1 MTDRRRVLH
10 CIATM
15 AGGGTERQL
24 TYVSQGLTQRGW
36 DVHVA
41 ITATGPN
48 MNRLQSSGAEI
59 QYLPRHAV
67 SVLPQLTK
75 LTRRLRPDIVMT
87 WLPRMDVLGG
97 IAGQLAGVPWVLSER
112 NTGISYKRTSRDLT
126 RAFLG
131 ARAHAII
138 ANSAQGLEYWRS
150 RVRESRRL
158 HLIPNAIP
166 TTEIAAAPEADEAE
180 TGISANHLLVM
191 YAGRLDEQKNV
202 LTLVNA
208 LDRVVATNPRVRAV
222 ICGEGPLREQIIN
235 FARSSRFTNQIVVHG
250 YVNTLWSWMKRA
262 DVFVSVSLYE
272 GQPNTVLEA
281 MACGCPL
288 VVSDIP
294 EHREFLD
301 GASAAF
307 ARPDLP
313 DEIAKVI
320 VGVLTDR
327 EAALRRAARA
337 QATLQ
342 QCSIDETAARYEA
355 VYLSVIDS
363 KAAWSTMAS
372 LQPQ

>member
-1 MTDRRRVLH
+1 MSDRGRVLH

-15 AGGGTERQL
+15 AGGGAERQL
-24 TYVSQGLTQRGW
+24 TYMSQGLTQRGW

-41 ITATGPN
+41 ITAAGTN
-48 MNRLQSSGAEI
+48 LKRLQSSGAEI
-59 QYLPRHAV
+59 HYLSRRAFLL
-67 SVLPQLTK
+67 LPQLIK

-87 WLPRMDVLGG
+87 WLPKMDVLGG
-97 IAGQLAGVPWVLSER
+97 IAGLLAGVPWVLSER
-112 NTGISYKRTSRDLT
+112 NTGPLYTRTSRDLP
-126 RAFLG
+126 RAILG

-150 RVRESRRL
+150 RVHESRRL
-158 HLIPNAIP
+158 HFIPNPVP
-166 TTEIAAAPEADEAE
+166 TNEIAAAPEADEAE
-180 TGISANHLLVM
+180 TGISADHILVM
-191 YAGRLDEQKNV
+191 YAGRLVEEKNV
-202 LTLVNA
+202 LTLVKA
-208 LDRVVATNPRVRAV
+208 LEKVVATNPRVRAV

-235 FARSSRFTNQIVVHG
+235 FAKSSRFTNQIVVHG

-327 EAALRRAARA
+327 EAARRRAARA

-355 VYLSVIDS
+355 VYLSVIGS
-363 KAAWSTMAS
+363 KACWPTIVDV
-372 LQPQ
+372 QPQ

>member
-1 MTDRRRVLH
+1 MSDRRRVLH

-15 AGGGTERQL
+15 AGGGAEHDVA
-24 TYVSQGLTQRGW
+24 YVSQGLTQRGW

-48 MNRLQSSGAEI
+48 MKRLQSSGAEI
-59 QYLPRHAV
+59 HHLPRHPV
-67 SVLPQLTK
+67 MLLPRLTM
-75 LTRRLRPDIVMT
+75 LTRLLQPDIVMT
-87 WLPRMDVLGG
+87 WLPKMDVLGG
-97 IAGQLAGVPWVLSER
+97 IAGQLAGVPWILSEV
-112 NTGISYKRTSRDLT
+112 NTGISYTHSPRDLT

-131 ARAHAII
+131 ARAHAIV

-150 RVRESRRL
+150 CVRESRRL
-158 HLIPNAIP
+158 HFIPNP
-166 TTEIAAAPEADEAE
+166 VPMTEIAAAPEAGERE
-180 TGISANHLLVM
+180 TGVSADHLLVL
-191 YAGRLDEQKNV
+191 YAGRLVEQKNV
-202 LTLVNA
+202 VTLINA
-208 LDRVVATNPRVRAV
+208 LETVVATNPQVRAV
-222 ICGEGPLREQIIN
+222 ICGEGPLREQILN

-272 GQPNTVLEA
+272 GRPNTVLEA

-301 GASAAF
+301 GESAAF

-313 DEIAKVI
+313 DEIAKAI

-327 EAALRRAARA
+327 EAALRRATRA

-363 KAAWSTMAS
+363 NAAWPSIAGV
-372 LQPQ
+372 QPQ

>member
-1 MTDRRRVLH
+1 MPGRRRVLH

-15 AGGGTERQL
+15 KGGGAERQL
-24 TYVSQGLTQRGW
+24 TYLSQGLVQRGW

-41 ITATGPN
+41 ITVAGTN

-59 QYLPRHAV
+59 HYLSRHPV
-67 SVLPQLTK
+67 LLLPQLTK
-75 LTRRLRPDIVMT
+75 LTRRLQPDIVMT
-87 WLPRMDVLGG
+87 WLPKMDVLGG
-97 IAGQLAGVPWVLSER
+97 IAGRLAGVPWVLSER
-112 NTGISYKRTSRDLT
+112 NTGPLYTRTSRDLT

-131 ARAHAII
+131 ARAHAIV
-138 ANSAQGLEYWRS
+138 ANSAQGHEYWRP

-158 HLIPNAIP
+158 HFIPNPVP
-166 TTEIAAAPEADEAE
+166 TTEISAAPEADEAE
-180 TGISANHLLVM
+180 TGVSPDHVLVL

-202 LTLVNA
+202 VTLVKA
-208 LDRVVATNPRVRAV
+208 LEIVVATNPRIRAV
-222 ICGEGPLREQIIN
+222 ICGEGLLREQIID

-250 YVNTLWSWMKRA
+250 YVNNLWSWMKRA

-272 GQPNTVLEA
+272 GRPNTVLEA

-288 VVSDIP
+288 VVSNIP
-294 EHREFLD
+294 EHQEFLD
-301 GASAAF
+301 DASAAF
-307 ARPDLP
+307 VRPDLP

-327 EAALRRAARA
+327 EEALRRAAHA

-342 QCSIDETAARYEA
+342 NCSIDENAARYEA

-363 KAAWSTMAS
+363 KACWPTIADV
-372 LQPQ
+372 QPQ

>member
-1 MTDRRRVLH
+1 L
-10 CIATM
+10 I
-15 AGGGTERQL
+15 
-24 TYVSQGLTQRGW
+24 
-36 DVHVA
+36 
-41 ITATGPN
+41 
-48 MNRLQSSGAEI
+48 
-59 QYLPRHAV
+59 
-67 SVLPQLTK
+67 K

-87 WLPRMDVLGG
+87 WLPKMDVLGG
-97 IAGQLAGVPWVLSER
+97 IAGLLAGVPWVLSER
-112 NTGISYKRTSRDLT
+112 NTGPLYTRTSRDLP
-126 RAFLG
+126 RGILG

-150 RVRESRRL
+150 RVHESRRL
-158 HLIPNAIP
+158 HFIPNPVP
-166 TTEIAAAPEADEAE
+166 TNEIAAAPEADEAE
-180 TGISANHLLVM
+180 TGISADHILVM
-191 YAGRLDEQKNV
+191 YAGRLVEEKNV
-202 LTLVNA
+202 LTLVKA
-208 LDRVVATNPRVRAV
+208 LEKVVATNPRVRAV

-235 FARSSRFTNQIVVHG
+235 FAKSSRFTNQIVVHG

-327 EAALRRAARA
+327 EAARRRAARA

-355 VYLSVIDS
+355 VYLSVIGS
-363 KAAWSTMAS
+363 KACWPTIVDV
-372 LQPQ
+372 QPQ